1 MAEIHVVAGAL
12 RDGQGRVLIA
22 QRPRGRFMAG
32 RWEFPG
38 GKLEAGEEALAGLRR
53 ELREELGVE
62 VRAARPLIRL
72 RHRYPDRRVLLDVW
86 QVTHYEG
93 EPRSLDAQALALV
106 RPDELPAQDLLEADR
121 TIVAALRLPR
131 RARLVSG
138 PADCGPGDP
147 VALLWPL
154 DRDEVGVPDSA
165 AVRAAREHGHRVFVL
180 GQGSGAIHQ
189 AAIAGADGVLLQWQ
203 GETLDAD
210 AAGRFLIGAC
220 CPDVPAAVAAASAG
234 VQFLVVAP
242 PGAPLPEADIF
253 RLCEAVAVPVY
264 AGWYAD
270 AANEARLQ
278 AGGAHG
284 CAVGS
289 VTG

>member
-12 RDGQGRVLIA
+12 RDDQGRVLIA

-38 GKLEAGEEALAGLRR
+38 GKLEAGEEALAGLQR

-62 VRAARPLIRL
+62 VRAACPLIRL

-86 QVTHYEG
+86 QVTHYDG
-93 EPRSLDAQALALV
+93 EPQSLDAQALAWV

-131 RARLVSG
+131 RARLVSS

-147 VALLWPL
+147 VALLWPF
-154 DRDEVGVPDSA
+154 DQAESGAPDSA
-165 AVRAAREHGHRVFVL
+165 AVARARAFGHRVFVL
-180 GQGSGAIHQ
+180 GQGSGAIRH
-189 AAIAGADGVLLQWQ
+189 AAVAGADGVLLQWH

-210 AAGRFLIGAC
+210 GAGRFLIGAC
-220 CPDVPAAVAAASAG
+220 CTDAGAAVAAAAAG
-234 VQFLVVAP
+234 AQFLLVAP
-242 PGAPLPEADIF
+242 PGAPLPATELF
-253 RLCEAVAVPVY
+253 SLCEAVAVPVY
-264 AGWYAD
+264 TGWYAD
-270 AANEARLQ
+270 ASGEARLQ

-284 CAVGS
+284 CATGS
-289 VTG
+289 IAG